1 MRGLE
6 SRKAAGFSALEL
18 TTGITVL
25 ALVAGFA
32 VVSMEAARPGIQA
45 NAALDQLL
53 GQLRAARESAISQ
66 HRNCEIIFAPP
77 DQIRLRRLNV
87 PSGFTDLPPVS
98 LGNAVQFM
106 LFAGLPDTPEGFGNA
121 RAVHFGNRPTLTLL
135 SDGRFVDSAGAP
147 LNGTLFL
154 GIPGRPE
161 TARAV
166 TMRGATGQLTA
177 YHWTGSTWEE

>member
-1 MRGLE
+1 
-6 SRKAAGFSALEL
+6 
-18 TTGITVL
+18 
-25 ALVAGFA
+25 
-32 VVSMEAARPGIQA
+32 MEAARPGIQA
-45 NAALDQLL
+45 NAALDQLV

-66 HRNCEIIFAPP
+66 RRDYQIIFAPP
-77 DQIRLRRLNV
+77 EQIQLRRLNV
-87 PSGFTDLPPVS
+87 PSGFTDLPTIS

-106 LFAGLPDTPEGFGNA
+106 LFAGLPDTPAGFGNA
-121 RAVHFGNRPTLTLL
+121 RAVYFGNTPTLTLL
-135 SDGRFVDSAGAP
+135 SDGRLVDSTSAP

-166 TMRGATGQLTA
+166 TIRGATGQLTA